1 MSEDRIRGLEATV
14 TLLTQISSWQAGGD
28 CGHVRVTK
36 GRIICLRVDSGMLHR
51 APGRHTPQPQGVW
64 MLRTHSLTRRGAA
77 SPQDALT
84 SRRWLRPGFGCP
96 QPFLNLALELPQV
109 LGEAPVSPA
118 CLRGGSAPSP
128 GSCPLHFL
136 LSLTSLRRGG
146 ERALP
151 KTCTTGHPR

>member
-51 APGRHTPQPQGVW
+51 APGRHTPQPQGVR

-77 SPQDALT
+77 SPQDAPT

-118 CLRGGSAPSP
+118 CLPAWWLSSFPSVLPSSLPPEPHLPPEGRGAHSP
-128 GSCPLHFL
+128 
-136 LSLTSLRRGG
+136 
-146 ERALP
+146 
-151 KTCTTGHPR
+151 